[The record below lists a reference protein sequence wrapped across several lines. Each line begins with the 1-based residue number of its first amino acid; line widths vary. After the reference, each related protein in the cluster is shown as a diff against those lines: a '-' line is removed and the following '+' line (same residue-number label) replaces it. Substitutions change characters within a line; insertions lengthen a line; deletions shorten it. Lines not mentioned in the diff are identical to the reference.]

1 MPSFRLHKFAALV
14 GVTIISNSVFAAAF
28 QLYELGTPIIG
39 TAGVGQAVINDASSA
54 YFNPAAMVPLTSS
67 QFMLGAQTI
76 LPYTNFS
83 VKPGNTLSG
92 DTGGNAGLLTPGMS
106 LFYSYEYNPCLK
118 FGISFTTPYAGSL
131 NYTNGWVGRY
141 VIQQATF
148 YALNLNPSVAFRV
161 NDWFTAGVGVAVEYM
176 NLQQTTALPIF
187 GLVDGQIN
195 VKAEN
200 VSGGFNLGALF
211 TPITGTEIGLAYRS
225 QINHNLHGDLTF
237 LRISDTP
244 NTSIRMIMPHN
255 LILSLNQKI
264 TPEASLLAEAGW
276 SHWSS
281 MRNSILHVAGYT
293 ATTPRDWNDTYRVG
307 LGGRYDVTCNLT
319 LQAGASFD
327 SSPTNTAHRLPD
339 LPMDNQVRAGTGF
352 QYAASKAINIGMSYE
367 YMNMGRAR
375 IDNTSSNGT
384 LKGSYWRNF
393 GNFVQ
398 ASINVA
404 V

>member
-1 MPSFRLHKFAALV
+1 MLFFRLNKFVAFV
-14 GVTIISNSVFAAAF
+14 GLTFISNPIFAAAF

-39 TAGVGQAVINDASSA
+39 TAGVGQAVVNDASSA
-54 YFNPAAMVPLTSS
+54 YFNPAAMVSLTSS

-76 LPYTNFS
+76 LPYANFS

-92 DTGGNAGLLTPGMS
+92 DAGGNAGLLTPGMS
-106 LFYSYEYNPCLK
+106 LFYSYQYNPCLK
-118 FGISFTTPYAGSL
+118 FGVSFTTPYAGSL

-148 YALNLNPSVAFRV
+148 YALNLNPSVAWRV
-161 NDWFTAGVGVAVEYM
+161 NDWLTAGMGVAIEYM
-176 NLQQTTALPIF
+176 NLQQTTALPI
-187 GLVDGQIN
+187 GGSDDGQIN

-211 TPITGTEIGLAYRS
+211 TPFTNTEIGLAYRS
-225 QINHNLHGDLTF
+225 QVNHNLHGDLTF

-255 LILSLNQKI
+255 LILSLKQKV
-264 TPEASLLAEAGW
+264 TPAATLLAEAGW
-276 SHWSS
+276 SHWST
-281 MRNSILHVAGYT
+281 MHNSILHVAGYS
-293 ATTPRDWNDTYRVG
+293 ATTPRDWNDTYRLG
-307 LGGRYDVTCNLT
+307 LGGRYDLTDHLT

-339 LPMDNQVRAGTGF
+339 LPMDKQVRVGTGF
-352 QYAASKAINIGMSYE
+352 QYAASKAINLGMSYE
-367 YMNMGRAR
+367 YMNLGRAR

-384 LKGSYWRNF
+384 LNGSYWRNF
-393 GNFVQ
+393 ANFVQ
-398 ASINVA
+398 ASINIA
-404 V
+404 L